1 VTTVQTAIAGT
12 GAGARPT
19 PLAAARIAVVKVG
32 SRLLVDA
39 ETRTPHA
46 AFLQGL
52 TADIAALREQG
63 KQVVV
68 VSSGAVALGAGRL
81 GLDRPRTLDEK
92 QACAAAGQSALMH
105 AWEEALAP
113 HGVPIAQ
120 ILLTFFD
127 TEDRRRWLNARATME
142 RLLGLNAC
150 PIVNEN
156 DTVATDEI
164 RYGDNDRLAA
174 RVAQMLAADALVLLT
189 DVDGLYTANP
199 AEAGAQ
205 FVGEV
210 GEVTDDVMAMAGGAG
225 SSVGTGGMRSK
236 LEAARIA
243 ASAGCATAIAAGLR
257 DRPLLSVA
265 EGGQATWVRPS
276 TNPGAARKHWI
287 AAALKPAGRVRVDAG
302 ASKALNAGKSLLPAG
317 VVGVE
322 GVFEKG
328 AVVTV
333 VDMNGVELGRGLISL
348 SAAEAKRVAGR
359 RSDEIADLIGY
370 ESRPELIHRNDLV
383 LKGRDDAGF

>member
-1 VTTVQTAIAGT
+1 VSLIQTHSETAQ
-12 GAGARPT
+12 T

-32 SRLLVDA
+32 SRLLVDPDTKTA
-39 ETRTPHA
+39 HA
-46 AFLQGL
+46 KFLSAL
-52 TADIAALREQG
+52 AADIAALRAQG

-81 GLDRPRTLDEK
+81 LGMSRPKTLDEK

-105 AWEEALAP
+105 AWEDALAP
-113 HGVPIAQ
+113 YGAPVAQ
-120 ILLTFFD
+120 ILLTLHD

-142 RLLGLNAC
+142 RLLALGAC

-189 DVDGLYTANP
+189 DVEGLYTANP
-199 AEAGAQ
+199 SEAGAE
-205 FVGEV
+205 FVAEV
-210 GEVTDDVMAMAGGAG
+210 GDVTDEVMAMAGGAG
-225 SSVGTGGMRSK
+225 SVVGSGGMKSK

-243 ASAGCATAIAAGLR
+243 ASAGCATAIAAGWR
-257 DRPLLSVA
+257 ERPLLSVA
-265 EGGQATWVRPS
+265 EGGRATWVRPS
-276 TNPGAARKHWI
+276 TTPATARKAWI
-287 AAALKPAGRVRVDAG
+287 ASALKPAGKIRVDDG
-302 ASKALNAGKSLLPAG
+302 AVKALKAGKSLLPAG
-317 VVGVE
+317 VAAVE

-333 VDMNGVELGRGLISL
+333 IDMNGTEIGRGLMTI
-348 SAAEAKRVAGR
+348 SAAEARRVAGR
-359 RSDEIADLIGY
+359 RSDEIAALIGY
-370 ESRPELIHRNDLV
+370 DVKPELIHRNDLV
-383 LKGRDDAGF
+383 MRGDSDAGF